1 MTNLYEM
8 QTKQMFTDRGILG
21 IWLVMC
27 SPVTTG
33 FLYWWLVH
41 IIAANERAA
50 EFGYRSAL
58 PGSALFVALLLIASS
73 LAFIAGCILLLIGR
87 SQETTVRRLARPKTG
102 GQVRGAWASAHD
114 APPQSGFHGGRHPE
128 GDAWRR

>member
-1 MTNLYEM
+1 MNTYEM
-8 QTKQMFTDRGILG
+8 HTTQKFTDRGILG

-33 FLYWWLVH
+33 LLYWWPVH
-41 IIAANERAA
+41 IIAANETAA
-50 EFGYRSAL
+50 EFGYRSASL

-87 SQETTVRRLARPKTG
+87 SQETIVRRLARPKTA
-102 GQVRGAWASAHD
+102 GQLRGAWASAHD
-114 APPQSGFHGGRHPE
+114 APPQPGFYE